1 MPRTDSHQ
9 DLRQKLE
16 AVETRISHHL
26 FQLPGIAE
34 SLRIVDQ
41 STGKDADAV
50 LTSRGPAWKSWGRKQ
65 LRTATAWPVSERESL
80 SSSLRGPT
88 LSCTCTRRS
97 TLAPSLSIRSPRSPA
112 DPTTA

>member
-1 MPRTDSHQ
+1 MPRRDSHQ

-50 LTSRGPAWKSWGRKQ
+50 LTSRGPA
-65 LRTATAWPVSERESL
+65 
-80 SSSLRGPT
+80 
-88 LSCTCTRRS
+88 
-97 TLAPSLSIRSPRSPA
+97 
-112 DPTTA
+112 

>member
-1 MPRTDSHQ
+1 MPRRDSHQ

-34 SLRIVDQ
+34 SLRIVAQ

-50 LTSRGPAWKSWGRKQ
+50 DAVLASRGLPGLEELGRKQ
-65 LRTATAWPVSERESL
+65 LRHMFSWWKLHRD
-80 SSSLRGPT
+80 
-88 LSCTCTRRS
+88 RRV
-97 TLAPSLSIRSPRSPA
+97 LQKRMAKARR
-112 DPTTA
+112 D